1 MNARWTWWH
10 TVYRT
15 GFCHLTKK
23 KMTMIDIIQ
32 NIFAYDFMRN
42 ALFASLLVGVV
53 CGLIGTLVVLNR
65 IVFLGGGI
73 AHAAYGGIGLAYYF
87 GQDPMLGAIL
97 FSILSALG
105 MGAVHLRTK
114 ARSDTLIGVMWSIGM
129 AIGIIFVSLTPGFKA
144 DLMSYLFGSLLAVS
158 GGDLQLMTLVA
169 LMVIVFVVLFY
180 RSLQAISFDETFSTV
195 RNLPVSVLYLMMLVM
210 IGLTVVMAMRV
221 VGLIMVIAMLTIP
234 PATANLFLK
243 DMKGMMVLSIG
254 LSWLFSGV
262 GLVLSFALN
271 LQAGS
276 VIILVAA
283 LSYLAAAAIKK
294 MAIRPKA

>member
-1 MNARWTWWH
+1 
-10 TVYRT
+10 
-15 GFCHLTKK
+15 
-23 KMTMIDIIQ
+23 MTMINQIQ
-32 NIFAYDFMRN
+32 IMFSYDFMRN
-42 ALFASLLVGVV
+42 ALYASLLVGVA

-105 MGAVHLRTK
+105 MGLVHLRTK

-158 GGDLQLMTLVA
+158 GADLRLMAVVVVLVIA
-169 LMVIVFVVLFY
+169 FVVLLY

-195 RNLPVSVLYLMMLVM
+195 RNLPVAVLYLVMLVM
-210 IGLTVVMAMRV
+210 IGLTVVVAMRV

-243 DMKGMMVLSIG
+243 DMKGMMLLSIG
-254 LSWLFSGV
+254 LGWLFSTI
-262 GLVLSFALN
+262 GLIVSFALN

-276 VIILVAA
+276 VIILVAS
-283 LSYLAAAAIKK
+283 LSYLLAAGVKK
-294 MAIRPKA
+294 LIVHLKP

>member
-1 MNARWTWWH
+1 
-10 TVYRT
+10 
-15 GFCHLTKK
+15 
-23 KMTMIDIIQ
+23 MTMINQIQ
-32 NIFAYDFMRN
+32 IMFSYDFMRN
-42 ALFASLLVGVV
+42 ALYASLLVGVA

-105 MGAVHLRTK
+105 MGLVHLRTK

-158 GGDLQLMTLVA
+158 GADLRLMAVVVVLVIA
-169 LMVIVFVVLFY
+169 FVVLLY

-195 RNLPVSVLYLMMLVM
+195 RNLSVAVLYLVMLVM
-210 IGLTVVMAMRV
+210 IGLTVVVAMRV

-243 DMKGMMVLSIG
+243 DMKGMMLLSIG
-254 LSWLFSGV
+254 LGWLFSTI
-262 GLVLSFALN
+262 GLIVSFALN

-276 VIILVAA
+276 VIILVAS
-283 LSYLAAAAIKK
+283 LSYLLAAGVKK
-294 MAIRPKA
+294 LIVHLKP

>member
-1 MNARWTWWH
+1 
-10 TVYRT
+10 
-15 GFCHLTKK
+15 
-23 KMTMIDIIQ
+23 MIEFIQ

-42 ALFASLLVGVV
+42 ALYASLLVGVA

-87 GQDPMLGAIL
+87 GQDPLLGAIL
-97 FSILSALG
+97 FSIISALG
-105 MGAVHLRTK
+105 MGLVHLRTK

-158 GGDLQLMTLVA
+158 AEDLWVMALVA
-169 LMVIVFVVLFY
+169 VLVILFVVLLY

-195 RNLPVSVLYLMMLVM
+195 RNLPVVALYLLMLVM
-210 IGLTVVMAMRV
+210 IGLTVVVAMRI
-221 VGLIMVIAMLTIP
+221 VGLILVIALLTIP

-243 DMKGMMVLSIG
+243 DMKGMMLLS
-254 LSWLFSGV
+254 V
-262 GLVLSFALN
+262 GLGWIFSFVGLIAAFALN
-271 LQAGS
+271 LQAGP
-276 VIILVAA
+276 VIILVAS
-283 LSYLAAAAIKK
+283 LSYLIAAAAKK
-294 MAIRPKA
+294 LTISQKS

>member
-1 MNARWTWWH
+1 
-10 TVYRT
+10 
-15 GFCHLTKK
+15 
-23 KMTMIDIIQ
+23 MTMINQIQ
-32 NIFAYDFMRN
+32 IMFSYDFMRN
-42 ALFASLLVGVV
+42 ALYASLLVGVA

-105 MGAVHLRTK
+105 MGLVHLRTK

-158 GGDLQLMTLVA
+158 GADLRLMAVGVVLVIA
-169 LMVIVFVVLFY
+169 FVVLLY

-195 RNLPVSVLYLMMLVM
+195 RNLPVAVLYLVMLVM
-210 IGLTVVMAMRV
+210 IGLTVVVAMRV

-243 DMKGMMVLSIG
+243 DMKGMMLLSIG
-254 LSWLFSGV
+254 LGWLFSTI
-262 GLVLSFALN
+262 GLIVSFALN

-276 VIILVAA
+276 VIILVAS
-283 LSYLAAAAIKK
+283 LSYLLAAGVKK
-294 MAIRPKA
+294 LVVHLKP

>member
-1 MNARWTWWH
+1 
-10 TVYRT
+10 
-15 GFCHLTKK
+15 
-23 KMTMIDIIQ
+23 MTMINQIQ
-32 NIFAYDFMRN
+32 IMFSYDFMRN
-42 ALFASLLVGVV
+42 ALYASLLVGVA

-105 MGAVHLRTK
+105 MGLVHLRTK

-158 GGDLQLMTLVA
+158 GADLRLMAVVVVLVIA
-169 LMVIVFVVLFY
+169 FVVLLY

-195 RNLPVSVLYLMMLVM
+195 RNLPVAVLYLVMLVM
-210 IGLTVVMAMRV
+210 IGLTVVVAMRV

-243 DMKGMMVLSIG
+243 DMKGMMLLSIG
-254 LSWLFSGV
+254 LGWLFSTV
-262 GLVLSFALN
+262 GLIVSFALN

-276 VIILVAA
+276 VIILVAS
-283 LSYLAAAAIKK
+283 LSYLLAAGVKK
-294 MAIRPKA
+294 LVVHLKP

>member
-1 MNARWTWWH
+1 
-10 TVYRT
+10 
-15 GFCHLTKK
+15 
-23 KMTMIDIIQ
+23 MTMINQIQ
-32 NIFAYDFMRN
+32 IMFSYDFMRN
-42 ALFASLLVGVV
+42 ALYASLLVGVA

-105 MGAVHLRTK
+105 MGLVHLRTK

-144 DLMSYLFGSLLAVS
+144 DLMSYLFGSLLAVY
-158 GGDLQLMTLVA
+158 GADLRLMAVVVVLVIA
-169 LMVIVFVVLFY
+169 FVVLLY

-195 RNLPVSVLYLMMLVM
+195 RNLPVAVLYLVLLVM
-210 IGLTVVMAMRV
+210 IGLTVVVAMRV

-243 DMKGMMVLSIG
+243 DMKGMMLLSIG
-254 LSWLFSGV
+254 LGWLFSTV
-262 GLVLSFALN
+262 GLIVSFALN

-276 VIILVAA
+276 VIILVAS
-283 LSYLAAAAIKK
+283 LSYLLAAGVKK
-294 MAIRPKA
+294 LVVHLKP

>member
-1 MNARWTWWH
+1 
-10 TVYRT
+10 
-15 GFCHLTKK
+15 
-23 KMTMIDIIQ
+23 MTMIDLLR
-32 NIFAYDFMRN
+32 NMFSYDFMRN
-42 ALFASLLVGVV
+42 ALFASLLVGVA

-65 IVFLGGGI
+65 IVFHGGGI

-105 MGAVHLRTK
+105 MGLVHLRTK

-158 GGDLQLMTLVA
+158 GSDLQVMALIAALV
-169 LMVIVFVVLFY
+169 IIFVVLLY
-180 RSLQAISFDETFSTV
+180 RSLQAISFDETFSTI
-195 RNLPVSVLYLMMLVM
+195 RNLPVAALYLVMLVM
-210 IGLTVVMAMRV
+210 IGLTVVVAMRI

-243 DMKGMMVLSIG
+243 DMKGMMLLSIG
-254 LSWLFSGV
+254 LGWLFSII
-262 GLVLSFALN
+262 GLILSFALN

-276 VIILVAA
+276 IIILVAA
-283 LSYLAAAAIKK
+283 LSYLAAAAVKK
-294 MAIRPKA
+294 LIIRPKA

>member
-1 MNARWTWWH
+1 
-10 TVYRT
+10 
-15 GFCHLTKK
+15 
-23 KMTMIDIIQ
+23 MTMINQIQ
-32 NIFAYDFMRN
+32 IMFSYDFMRN
-42 ALFASLLVGVV
+42 ALYASLLVGVA

-105 MGAVHLRTK
+105 MGLVHLRTK

-158 GGDLQLMTLVA
+158 GADLRLMAVVVVLVIA
-169 LMVIVFVVLFY
+169 FVVLLY

-195 RNLPVSVLYLMMLVM
+195 RNLPVAVLYLVMLVM
-210 IGLTVVMAMRV
+210 IGLTVVVAMRV

-243 DMKGMMVLSIG
+243 DMKGMILLSIG
-254 LSWLFSGV
+254 LGWLFSTV
-262 GLVLSFALN
+262 GLIVSFALN

-276 VIILVAA
+276 VIILVAS
-283 LSYLAAAAIKK
+283 LSYLLAAGVKK
-294 MAIRPKA
+294 LIVHLKP

>member
-1 MNARWTWWH
+1 
-10 TVYRT
+10 
-15 GFCHLTKK
+15 
-23 KMTMIDIIQ
+23 MINSIQ

-42 ALFASLLVGVV
+42 ALFASLLVGIS

-73 AHAAYGGIGLAYYF
+73 AHAAYGGVGLAYYF

-97 FSILSALG
+97 FSIISALG

-158 GGDLQLMTLVA
+158 GTDLQVMA
-169 LMVIVFVVLFY
+169 LIAMLVIVFVALLY

-195 RNLPVSVLYLMMLVM
+195 RNLPVKELYMLMLVM
-210 IGLTVVMAMRV
+210 IGLTVVVAMRV

-243 DMKGMMVLSIG
+243 DMKGMMLLSIG
-254 LSWLFSGV
+254 LGWLFSSV
-262 GLVLSFALN
+262 GLVVSFALN
-271 LQAGS
+271 LQAGP

-283 LSYLAAAAIKK
+283 LSYLAAAGIKK
-294 MAIRPKA
+294 LAVHPKA

>member
-1 MNARWTWWH
+1 
-10 TVYRT
+10 
-15 GFCHLTKK
+15 
-23 KMTMIDIIQ
+23 MTMINQIQ
-32 NIFAYDFMRN
+32 IMFSYDFMRN
-42 ALFASLLVGVV
+42 ALYASLLVGVA

-87 GQDPMLGAIL
+87 GQNPMLGAIL

-105 MGAVHLRTK
+105 MGLVHLRTK

-158 GGDLQLMTLVA
+158 GADLRLMAVVVLLVIA
-169 LMVIVFVVLFY
+169 FVVLLY

-195 RNLPVSVLYLMMLVM
+195 RNLPVAVLYLVMLVM
-210 IGLTVVMAMRV
+210 IGLTVVVAMRV

-243 DMKGMMVLSIG
+243 DMKGMMLLSIG
-254 LSWLFSGV
+254 LGWLFSTV
-262 GLVLSFALN
+262 GLIVSFALN

-276 VIILVAA
+276 VIILVAS
-283 LSYLAAAAIKK
+283 LSYLLAAGVKK
-294 MAIRPKA
+294 LVVHLKP

>member
-1 MNARWTWWH
+1 
-10 TVYRT
+10 
-15 GFCHLTKK
+15 
-23 KMTMIDIIQ
+23 MINQIQ
-32 NIFAYDFMRN
+32 IMFSYDFMRN
-42 ALFASLLVGVV
+42 ALYASLLVGVA

-105 MGAVHLRTK
+105 MGLVHLRTK

-158 GGDLQLMTLVA
+158 GADLRLMAVVVLLVIA
-169 LMVIVFVVLFY
+169 FVVLLY

-195 RNLPVSVLYLMMLVM
+195 RNLPVAVLYLVMLVM
-210 IGLTVVMAMRV
+210 IGLTVVVAMRV

-243 DMKGMMVLSIG
+243 DMKGMMLLSIG
-254 LSWLFSGV
+254 LGWLFSTI
-262 GLVLSFALN
+262 GLIVSFALN

-276 VIILVAA
+276 VIILVAS
-283 LSYLAAAAIKK
+283 LSYLLAAGVKK
-294 MAIRPKA
+294 LIVHLKP

>member
-1 MNARWTWWH
+1 
-10 TVYRT
+10 
-15 GFCHLTKK
+15 
-23 KMTMIDIIQ
+23 MIDLLR
-32 NIFAYDFMRN
+32 NMFSYDFMRN
-42 ALFASLLVGVV
+42 ALFASLLVGVA

-105 MGAVHLRTK
+105 MGLVHLRTE

-158 GGDLQLMTLVA
+158 GSDLQVMA
-169 LMVIVFVVLFY
+169 LIAALVIVFVVLLY
-180 RSLQAISFDETFSTV
+180 RSLQAISFDETFSTI
-195 RNLPVSVLYLMMLVM
+195 RNLPVAALYLVMLVM
-210 IGLTVVMAMRV
+210 IGLTVVVAMRI

-243 DMKGMMVLSIG
+243 DMKGMMLLSIG
-254 LSWLFSGV
+254 LGWLFSII
-262 GLVLSFALN
+262 GLILSFALN

-276 VIILVAA
+276 IIILVAA
-283 LSYLAAAAIKK
+283 LSYLAAAAVKK
-294 MAIRPKA
+294 LIIRPKA

>member
-1 MNARWTWWH
+1 
-10 TVYRT
+10 
-15 GFCHLTKK
+15 
-23 KMTMIDIIQ
+23 MTMINTIQ
-32 NIFAYDFMRN
+32 SIFAYDFMRN

-105 MGAVHLRTK
+105 MGVVHLRTK
-114 ARSDTLIGVMWSIGM
+114 ARSDTLIGGMWSIGM
-129 AIGIIFVSLTPGFKA
+129 AVGIIFVSLTPGFKA

-158 GGDLQLMTLVA
+158 GGDLLVMALVA
-169 LMVIVFVVLFY
+169 MVVIVFVTLFY

-195 RNLPVSVLYLMMLVM
+195 RNLPVAALYLMMLVM
-210 IGLTVVMAMRV
+210 IGLTVVVAMRV

-243 DMKGMMVLSIG
+243 DMKGMMLLSVG
-254 LSWLFSGV
+254 LSWLFSAV
-262 GLVLSFALN
+262 GLALAFALN

-283 LSYLAAAAIKK
+283 LSYLVAAAYKK
-294 MAIRPKA
+294 LSVRAKP

>member
-1 MNARWTWWH
+1 
-10 TVYRT
+10 
-15 GFCHLTKK
+15 
-23 KMTMIDIIQ
+23 MTMINQIQ
-32 NIFAYDFMRN
+32 IMFSYDFMRN
-42 ALFASLLVGVV
+42 ALYASLLVGVA

-105 MGAVHLRTK
+105 MGLVHLRTK

-158 GGDLQLMTLVA
+158 GADLRLMAVVVVLVIA
-169 LMVIVFVVLFY
+169 FVVLLY

-195 RNLPVSVLYLMMLVM
+195 RNLPVAVLYLVMLVM
-210 IGLTVVMAMRV
+210 IGLTVVVAMRV

-243 DMKGMMVLSIG
+243 DMKGMILLSIG
-254 LSWLFSGV
+254 LGWLFSTV
-262 GLVLSFALN
+262 GLIVSFALN

-276 VIILVAA
+276 VIILVAS
-283 LSYLAAAAIKK
+283 LSYLLAAGVKK
-294 MAIRPKA
+294 LVVHLKP

>member
-1 MNARWTWWH
+1 
-10 TVYRT
+10 
-15 GFCHLTKK
+15 
-23 KMTMIDIIQ
+23 MTMINQIQ
-32 NIFAYDFMRN
+32 IMFSYDFMRN
-42 ALFASLLVGVV
+42 ALYASLLVGVA

-105 MGAVHLRTK
+105 MGLVHLRTK

-144 DLMSYLFGSLLAVS
+144 DLMSYLFGSLLAVY
-158 GGDLQLMTLVA
+158 GADLRLMAVVVLLVIA
-169 LMVIVFVVLFY
+169 FVVLLY

-195 RNLPVSVLYLMMLVM
+195 RNLPVAVLYLVMLVM
-210 IGLTVVMAMRV
+210 IGLTVVVAMRV

-243 DMKGMMVLSIG
+243 DMKGMILLSIG
-254 LSWLFSGV
+254 LGWLFSTV
-262 GLVLSFALN
+262 GLIVSFALN

-276 VIILVAA
+276 VIILVAS
-283 LSYLAAAAIKK
+283 LSYLLAAGVKK
-294 MAIRPKA
+294 LIVHLKP

>member
-1 MNARWTWWH
+1 
-10 TVYRT
+10 
-15 GFCHLTKK
+15 
-23 KMTMIDIIQ
+23 MINQIQ
-32 NIFAYDFMRN
+32 IMFSYDFMRN
-42 ALFASLLVGVV
+42 ALYASLLVGVA

-105 MGAVHLRTK
+105 MGLVHLRTK

-158 GGDLQLMTLVA
+158 GADLRLMAVVVVLVIA
-169 LMVIVFVVLFY
+169 FVVLLY

-195 RNLPVSVLYLMMLVM
+195 RNLPVAVLYLVMLVM
-210 IGLTVVMAMRV
+210 IGLTVVVAMRV

-243 DMKGMMVLSIG
+243 DMKGMMLLSIG
-254 LSWLFSGV
+254 LGWLFSTV
-262 GLVLSFALN
+262 GLIVSFALN

-276 VIILVAA
+276 VIILVAS
-283 LSYLAAAAIKK
+283 LSYLLAAGVIKLVVHLK
-294 MAIRPKA
+294 P

>member
-1 MNARWTWWH
+1 
-10 TVYRT
+10 
-15 GFCHLTKK
+15 
-23 KMTMIDIIQ
+23 MTMINQIQ
-32 NIFAYDFMRN
+32 IMFSYDFMRN
-42 ALFASLLVGVV
+42 ALYASLLVGVA

-105 MGAVHLRTK
+105 MGLVHLRTK

-158 GGDLQLMTLVA
+158 GADLRLMAVVVLLVIA
-169 LMVIVFVVLFY
+169 FVVLLY

-195 RNLPVSVLYLMMLVM
+195 RNLPVAVLYLVMLVM
-210 IGLTVVMAMRV
+210 IGLTVGVAMRV

-243 DMKGMMVLSIG
+243 DMKGMMLLSIG
-254 LSWLFSGV
+254 LGWLFSTV
-262 GLVLSFALN
+262 GLIVSFALN

-276 VIILVAA
+276 VIILVAS
-283 LSYLAAAAIKK
+283 LSYLLAAGVKK
-294 MAIRPKA
+294 LVVHLKP

>member
-1 MNARWTWWH
+1 
-10 TVYRT
+10 
-15 GFCHLTKK
+15 
-23 KMTMIDIIQ
+23 MTMINQIQ
-32 NIFAYDFMRN
+32 IMFSYDFMRN
-42 ALFASLLVGVV
+42 ALYASLLVGVA

-105 MGAVHLRTK
+105 MGLVHLRTK

-129 AIGIIFVSLTPGFKA
+129 ALGIIFVSLTPGFKA

-158 GGDLQLMTLVA
+158 GADLRLMAVVVVLVIA
-169 LMVIVFVVLFY
+169 FVVLLY

-195 RNLPVSVLYLMMLVM
+195 RNLPVAVLYLVMLVM
-210 IGLTVVMAMRV
+210 IGLTVVVAMRV

-243 DMKGMMVLSIG
+243 DMKGMMLLSIG
-254 LSWLFSGV
+254 LGWLFSTI
-262 GLVLSFALN
+262 GLIVSFALN

-276 VIILVAA
+276 VIILVAS
-283 LSYLAAAAIKK
+283 LSYLLAAGVKK
-294 MAIRPKA
+294 LIVHLKP

>member
-1 MNARWTWWH
+1 
-10 TVYRT
+10 
-15 GFCHLTKK
+15 
-23 KMTMIDIIQ
+23 MINQIQ
-32 NIFAYDFMRN
+32 IMFSYDFMRN
-42 ALFASLLVGVV
+42 ALYASLLVGVA

-105 MGAVHLRTK
+105 MGLVHLRTK

-158 GGDLQLMTLVA
+158 GADLRLMAVVVLLVIA
-169 LMVIVFVVLFY
+169 FVVLLY

-195 RNLPVSVLYLMMLVM
+195 RNLPVAVLYLVMLVM
-210 IGLTVVMAMRV
+210 IGLTVVVAMRV

-243 DMKGMMVLSIG
+243 DMKGMMLLSIG
-254 LSWLFSGV
+254 LGWLFSTI
-262 GLVLSFALN
+262 GLIVSFALN

-276 VIILVAA
+276 VIILVAS
-283 LSYLAAAAIKK
+283 LSYLLAAGVKK
-294 MAIRPKA
+294 LVVHLKP

>member
-1 MNARWTWWH
+1 
-10 TVYRT
+10 
-15 GFCHLTKK
+15 
-23 KMTMIDIIQ
+23 MTMINQIQ
-32 NIFAYDFMRN
+32 IMFSYDFMRN
-42 ALFASLLVGVV
+42 ALYASLLVGVA

-105 MGAVHLRTK
+105 MGLVHLRTK

-158 GGDLQLMTLVA
+158 GSDLQLMALVA
-169 LMVIVFVVLFY
+169 LVVIIFVVLFY

-195 RNLPVSVLYLMMLVM
+195 RNLPVAALYLAMLVM
-210 IGLTVVMAMRV
+210 IGLTVVVAMRV

-243 DMKGMMVLSIG
+243 DMKGMMLLSIG
-254 LSWLFSGV
+254 LGWLFSTI
-262 GLVLSFALN
+262 GLIVSFALN

-276 VIILVAA
+276 VIILVAS
-283 LSYLAAAAIKK
+283 LSYLLAAGVKK
-294 MAIRPKA
+294 LVVHLKP

>member
-1 MNARWTWWH
+1 
-10 TVYRT
+10 
-15 GFCHLTKK
+15 
-23 KMTMIDIIQ
+23 MTMINQIQ
-32 NIFAYDFMRN
+32 IMFSYDFMRN
-42 ALFASLLVGVV
+42 ALYASLLVGVA

-105 MGAVHLRTK
+105 MGLVHLRTK

-158 GGDLQLMTLVA
+158 GADLRLMAVVVVLVIA
-169 LMVIVFVVLFY
+169 FVVLLY

-195 RNLPVSVLYLMMLVM
+195 RNLPVAVLYLVMLVM
-210 IGLTVVMAMRV
+210 IGLTVVVAIRV

-243 DMKGMMVLSIG
+243 DMKGMMLLSIG
-254 LSWLFSGV
+254 LGWLFSAV
-262 GLVLSFALN
+262 GLMVSFALN

-276 VIILVAA
+276 VIILVAS
-283 LSYLAAAAIKK
+283 LSYLLAAGVKK
-294 MAIRPKA
+294 LIVHLKP

>member
-1 MNARWTWWH
+1 
-10 TVYRT
+10 
-15 GFCHLTKK
+15 
-23 KMTMIDIIQ
+23 MIDLLR
-32 NIFAYDFMRN
+32 NMFSYDFMRN
-42 ALFASLLVGVV
+42 ALFASLLVGVA

-105 MGAVHLRTK
+105 MGLVHLRTK

-158 GGDLQLMTLVA
+158 GSDLQVMALIAALV
-169 LMVIVFVVLFY
+169 IIFVVLLY

-195 RNLPVSVLYLMMLVM
+195 RNLPVAALYLVMLVM
-210 IGLTVVMAMRV
+210 IGLTVVVAMRI

-243 DMKGMMVLSIG
+243 DMKGMMLLSIG
-254 LSWLFSGV
+254 LGWLFSII
-262 GLVLSFALN
+262 GLILSFVLN

-276 VIILVAA
+276 IIILVAA
-283 LSYLAAAAIKK
+283 LSYLAAAGVKK
-294 MAIRPKA
+294 LIVRPKA

>member
-1 MNARWTWWH
+1 MI
-10 TVYRT
+10 
-15 GFCHLTKK
+15 
-23 KMTMIDIIQ
+23 MIDSIQ
-32 NIFAYDFMRN
+32 NMFAYDFMRN
-42 ALFASLLVGVV
+42 ALFASLLVGIA

-97 FSILSALG
+97 FSIISALG

-158 GGDLQLMTLVA
+158 SGDLQVMALVA
-169 LMVIVFVVLFY
+169 LLVIVLVGFFF

-195 RNLPVSVLYLMMLVM
+195 RNLPVTGLYLLMLVM
-210 IGLTVVMAMRV
+210 IGLTVVVTMRV

-243 DMKGMMVLSIG
+243 DMKGMMLLSIG
-254 LSWLFSGV
+254 LGWLFSSV
-262 GLVLSFALN
+262 GLVVSFALN

-283 LSYLAAAAIKK
+283 LSYLAAAGIKK
-294 MAIRPKA
+294 LAVHPKA

>member
-1 MNARWTWWH
+1 M
-10 TVYRT
+10 
-15 GFCHLTKK
+15 FS
-23 KMTMIDIIQ
+23 
-32 NIFAYDFMRN
+32 YDFMRN
-42 ALFASLLVGVV
+42 ALFASLLVGVA

-105 MGAVHLRTK
+105 MGLVHLRTK

-129 AIGIIFVSLTPGFKA
+129 AIGIIFVSLTPGFKT

-158 GGDLQLMTLVA
+158 GSDLQVMA
-169 LMVIVFVVLFY
+169 LIAALVIVFVVLLY
-180 RSLQAISFDETFSTV
+180 RSLQAISFDETFSTI
-195 RNLPVSVLYLMMLVM
+195 RNLPVAALYLVMLVM
-210 IGLTVVMAMRV
+210 IGLTVVVAMRI

-243 DMKGMMVLSIG
+243 DMKGMMLLSIG
-254 LSWLFSGV
+254 LGWLFSII
-262 GLVLSFALN
+262 GLILSFALN

-276 VIILVAA
+276 IIILVAA
-283 LSYLAAAAIKK
+283 LSYLGAAAVKK
-294 MAIRPKA
+294 LIIRPKA

>member
-1 MNARWTWWH
+1 
-10 TVYRT
+10 
-15 GFCHLTKK
+15 
-23 KMTMIDIIQ
+23 MIDLLR
-32 NIFAYDFMRN
+32 NMFSYDFMRN
-42 ALFASLLVGVV
+42 ALFASFLVGVA

-105 MGAVHLRTK
+105 MGLVHLRTK

-158 GGDLQLMTLVA
+158 GSDLQVMA
-169 LMVIVFVVLFY
+169 LIAALVIVFVVLLY
-180 RSLQAISFDETFSTV
+180 RSLQAISFDETFSTI
-195 RNLPVSVLYLMMLVM
+195 RNLPVAALYLVMLVM
-210 IGLTVVMAMRV
+210 IGLTVVVAMRI

-243 DMKGMMVLSIG
+243 DMKGMMLLSIG
-254 LSWLFSGV
+254 LGWLFSII
-262 GLVLSFALN
+262 GLILSFALN

-276 VIILVAA
+276 IIILVAA
-283 LSYLAAAAIKK
+283 LSYLAAAAAKK
-294 MAIRPKA
+294 LIIRPKA

>member
-1 MNARWTWWH
+1 
-10 TVYRT
+10 
-15 GFCHLTKK
+15 
-23 KMTMIDIIQ
+23 MIDSIQ
-32 NIFAYDFMRN
+32 NMFAYDFMRN
-42 ALFASLLVGVV
+42 ALFASQLVGIA

-97 FSILSALG
+97 FSVLSALG

-158 GGDLQLMTLVA
+158 SVDLQVMALVA
-169 LMVIVFVVLFY
+169 LLVIVLVGFFF

-195 RNLPVSVLYLMMLVM
+195 RNLPVTGLYLMMLVM
-210 IGLTVVMAMRV
+210 IGLTVVVTMRV

-243 DMKGMMVLSIG
+243 DMKGMMLLSIG
-254 LSWLFSGV
+254 LSWLFSSV
-262 GLVLSFALN
+262 GLVVSFALN

-283 LSYLAAAAIKK
+283 LSYLVAAGIKK
-294 MAIRPKA
+294 LAVHPQA

>member
-1 MNARWTWWH
+1 
-10 TVYRT
+10 
-15 GFCHLTKK
+15 
-23 KMTMIDIIQ
+23 MIDLLR
-32 NIFAYDFMRN
+32 NMFSYDFMRN
-42 ALFASLLVGVV
+42 ALFASFLVGVA

-105 MGAVHLRTK
+105 MGLVHLRTK

-158 GGDLQLMTLVA
+158 GSDLQVMA
-169 LMVIVFVVLFY
+169 LIAALVIVFVVLLY
-180 RSLQAISFDETFSTV
+180 RSLQAISFDETFSTI
-195 RNLPVSVLYLMMLVM
+195 RNLPVAALYLVMLVM
-210 IGLTVVMAMRV
+210 IGLTVVVAMRI

-243 DMKGMMVLSIG
+243 DMKGMMLLSIG
-254 LSWLFSGV
+254 LGWLFSII
-262 GLVLSFALN
+262 GLILSFALN

-276 VIILVAA
+276 IIILVAA
-283 LSYLAAAAIKK
+283 LSYLAAAAVKK
-294 MAIRPKA
+294 LIIRPKT

>member
-1 MNARWTWWH
+1 
-10 TVYRT
+10 
-15 GFCHLTKK
+15 
-23 KMTMIDIIQ
+23 MIDLLR
-32 NIFAYDFMRN
+32 NMFSYDFMRN
-42 ALFASLLVGVV
+42 ALFASLLVGVA

-105 MGAVHLRTK
+105 MGLVHLRTK

-158 GGDLQLMTLVA
+158 GSDLQVMALIAALV
-169 LMVIVFVVLFY
+169 LVFVVLLY
-180 RSLQAISFDETFSTV
+180 RSLQAISFDETFSTI
-195 RNLPVSVLYLMMLVM
+195 RNLPVAALYLVMLVM
-210 IGLTVVMAMRV
+210 IGLTVVVAMRI

-243 DMKGMMVLSIG
+243 DMKGMMLLSIG
-254 LSWLFSGV
+254 LGWLFSII
-262 GLVLSFALN
+262 GLILSFALN

-276 VIILVAA
+276 IIILVAA
-283 LSYLAAAAIKK
+283 LSYLGAAAVKK
-294 MAIRPKA
+294 LIIRPKA

>member
-1 MNARWTWWH
+1 
-10 TVYRT
+10 
-15 GFCHLTKK
+15 
-23 KMTMIDIIQ
+23 MTMINQIQ
-32 NIFAYDFMRN
+32 IMFSYDFMRN
-42 ALFASLLVGVV
+42 ALYASLLVGVA

-105 MGAVHLRTK
+105 MGLVHLRTK

-144 DLMSYLFGSLLAVS
+144 DLMSYLFGSLLAVY
-158 GGDLQLMTLVA
+158 GADLRLMAVVVLLVIA
-169 LMVIVFVVLFY
+169 FVVLLY

-195 RNLPVSVLYLMMLVM
+195 RNLPVAVLYLVMLVM
-210 IGLTVVMAMRV
+210 IGLTVVVAMRV

-243 DMKGMMVLSIG
+243 DMKGMMLLSIG
-254 LSWLFSGV
+254 LGWLFSTV
-262 GLVLSFALN
+262 GLIVSFALN

-276 VIILVAA
+276 VIILVAS
-283 LSYLAAAAIKK
+283 LSYLLAAGVKK
-294 MAIRPKA
+294 LIVHLKP